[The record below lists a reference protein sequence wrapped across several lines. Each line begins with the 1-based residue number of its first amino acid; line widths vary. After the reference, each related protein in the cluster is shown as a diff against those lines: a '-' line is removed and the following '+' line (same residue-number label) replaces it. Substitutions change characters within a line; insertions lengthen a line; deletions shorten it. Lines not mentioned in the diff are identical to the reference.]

1 MNRTILRPATA
12 AASAGRG
19 RSSRPWRLLAPLN
32 EPLHEWAGRR
42 VWIVGASSGIG
53 AALARQLGERGARL
67 ALSARRVA
75 PLRDL
80 LDRSRVAG
88 LALPLDVT
96 DAAAVADAAARI
108 RAEWGGIDL
117 TIWLAGAYAP
127 MRAQDFDLS
136 IARTMVSANLT
147 GVLNG
152 LDALIP
158 LLRRQRH
165 GGIALVSSVA
175 GYRGLPKSLVY
186 GPTKAALINLAE
198 SLYLDLHH
206 EGIGVWL
213 VSPGFVDTP
222 MTAAND
228 FRMPA
233 LIDPDDAA
241 RAIIDGLRAGRF
253 EIHFPRRF
261 TSIMRLLRLLPQRLY
276 FHAVRRFTGL

>member
-1 MNRTILRPATA
+1 MLRPATA
-12 AASAGRG
+12 AVPAAR
-19 RSSRPWRLLAPLN
+19 RQPARPWRLLAPLN
-32 EPLHEWAGRR
+32 EPVREWAGRR

-53 AALARQLGERGARL
+53 AALARQLGERGTRL
-67 ALSARRVA
+67 ALTARRVA
-75 PLRDL
+75 PLREL
-80 LDRSRVAG
+80 LDRSRAAG

-108 RAEWGGIDL
+108 EAEWGGIDL
-117 TIWLAGAYAP
+117 TIWLAGSYAP
-127 MRAQDFDLS
+127 MRAQDFDLA
-136 IARTMVSANLT
+136 IARAMVDANLT

-152 LDALIP
+152 LAALIP
-158 LLRRQRH
+158 MLRRQGH

-198 SLYLDLHH
+198 SLYLDMHDD
-206 EGIGVWL
+206 GVGVWL
-213 VSPGFVDTP
+213 VNPGFVNTP

-233 LIDPDDAA
+233 LIDPEDAA
-241 RAIIDGLRAGRF
+241 RAIIDGFGAGRF

-261 TSIMRLLRLLPQRLY
+261 TVIMRLLRLLPQRLY